1 MALHMP
7 RNRNPNFLIADPAS
21 GLDHMDPDL
30 QLVSAPHLA
39 AAFGVSEGLSLGA
52 GAGLSLGAAVGA

>member
-1 MALHMP
+1 MP
-7 RNRNPNFLIADPAS
+7 RNRNPNSLIADPVS

-39 AAFGVSEGLSLGA
+39 AALVFLKVYRLVPVQVYHSVLL
-52 GAGLSLGAAVGA
+52 

>member
-7 RNRNPNFLIADPAS
+7 RNRNPNFLIADPVS

-39 AAFGVSEGLSLGA
+39 AALVFLKVYRLVPVQVYHSVLL
-52 GAGLSLGAAVGA
+52 

>member
-1 MALHMP
+1 MP
-7 RNRNPNFLIADPAS
+7 RNRNPNSLIADPVS

-39 AAFGVSEGLSLGA
+39 GA